1 MSRRQIVGYIAV
13 LAACFLAAFLAWL
26 TPFGTQVDNAALDYM
41 SSLYRGPSWE
51 PQSVLL
57 AVDEPTLAEIGG
69 MRNVRKAFAEVL
81 DILATAPP
89 MAVVSDIT
97 LSDEP
102 DAAEDQRLEEAF
114 RKTHNLVLPCDLTP
128 SGWEDPLPRFAKV
141 ATAVGH
147 VHAEPDKYD
156 AVTRRI
162 PLEYITARDRRW
174 ALALQAFRLS
184 VGGSEMVESP
194 GDLQIGGIVIPA
206 RRADSRPLRIRYL
219 PPFPEPGSV
228 RRISFRELKADPRLA
243 HLMKDRVVFVGV
255 TALSAAR
262 DRLLTPYSYGATMPG
277 VEIHANAFE
286 TLAQGRFLRD
296 APDSAVFGF
305 SLLLAVAAGLTF
317 VLRSGWQAYT
327 ISGLLLAAAHLV
339 PWWMFRQD
347 IVFSWFA
354 PASAAWLSVVAAA
367 SYEYFVVRRQ
377 LRKSESDRARYQQ
390 AIHFVTHEMR
400 TPLTAIQGSSELMS
414 RYNLNDEKRKQLA
427 TTINSESKR
436 LARMIQT
443 FLDVERLS
451 AGQMELKR
459 EPFPMRS
466 VVDACLDRTRALA
479 ERKQIRVYLE
489 DVPEANL
496 TGDCEL
502 MEYAVYNLLTNAIKY
517 SPAGTEVRVG
527 GRQDGGLLHLSVRD
541 QGIGMDSKDLKNIF
555 RKFYRTKK
563 AEASGEAGTGIGLSI
578 VEQIVT
584 HHGGRVEVES
594 TPGEGSCFTLVIP
607 ATANTGRE

>member
-13 LAACFLAAFLAWL
+13 LAACFLAAYLFWV

-41 SSLYRGPSWE
+41 SSLYRGPGWQ

-57 AVDEPTLAEIGG
+57 AVDEPTLKEIGG

-81 DILATAPP
+81 DMLAKSPP
-89 MAVVSDIT
+89 RAVVSDIT

-102 DAAEDQRLEEAF
+102 DPAEDLRLEEAF

-128 SGWEDPLPRFAKV
+128 AGWEDPLPRFGKWAV
-141 ATAVGH
+141 AVGH

-162 PLEYITARDRRW
+162 LLEYIAQRDRRW

-184 VGGSEMVESP
+184 TGAREIVESP
-194 GDLQIGGIVIPA
+194 DDLQIGSIVIPA
-206 RRADSRPLRIRYL
+206 PRADSRSLRIRYL

-228 RRISFRELKADPRLA
+228 PRISFKELKADPRLA
-243 HLMKDRVVFVGV
+243 ERMKDRVVFVGV
-255 TALSAAR
+255 TALSAAH

-286 TLAQGRFLRD
+286 TLAHGRFFRD

-317 VLRSGWQAYT
+317 VLRSGWQAYA
-327 ISGLLLAAAHLV
+327 IAGLLLMSAHLV
-339 PWWMFRQD
+339 PWWMFRRD
-347 IVFSWFA
+347 VVFSWFA
-354 PASAAWLSVVAAA
+354 PASAAWLSVVASA
-367 SYEYFVVRRQ
+367 SYEYFVVRRR

-451 AGQMELKR
+451 AGEMELKR
-459 EPFPMRS
+459 ELFPMRT

-479 ERKQIRVYLE
+479 ERKQIRVHLAE
-489 DVPEANL
+489 VPEVSL
-496 TGDCEL
+496 TGDREL

-527 GRQDGGLLHLSVRD
+527 GRRDGDRVHLSVED
-541 QGIGMDSKDLKNIF
+541 QGIGMDAKELKDIF
-555 RKFYRTKK
+555 KKFYRTKK

-584 HHGGRVEVES
+584 HHGGSIEVES
-594 TPGEGSCFTLVIP
+594 TPGEGSCFTLVLP
-607 ATANTGRE
+607 AKTNIGRE